1 MLHTSTLLLFTL
13 SLAEGPDAAELR
25 AQAESK
31 ARERAYA
38 EAGELFVKLAAL
50 PGVERR
56 KEMFNAHTNLEAA
69 YLTSHETRHLCRA
82 LGVAELVIREDGFK
96 DEQMGQFWHDLVEED
111 LDRLRADAVKTKRPN
126 CRFGETGKPR
136 STVPLIADGDLPP
149 VRLNMSEK
157 PVFVPKDAGPRP
169 SRRYQTHTA
178 AGALFTGVG
187 ISFLGLFAGAIGV
200 QVDQVQAIRKQRDL
214 VEGEGRAPTAG
225 EQAWAEDRRETAL
238 QAQAVAIGVGTAGVV
253 SLATGVALLA
263 TRKRH
268 ARPLALR
275 PVGGAH
281 GVGVLLRVRF

>member
-13 SLAEGPDAAELR
+13 ILAEGPDAAELR
-25 AQAESK
+25 AQAEGK

-96 DEQMGQFWHDLVEED
+96 DEQMGQFWRDLVEED

-126 CRFGETGKPR
+126 CRFGETGNPR
-136 STVPLIADGDLPP
+136 STVPLIADGDPP
-149 VRLNMSEK
+149 PARLNMSEK
-157 PVFVPKDAGPRP
+157 PVFVPKDERPRP
-169 SRRYQTHTA
+169 SRRYQAHTA

-187 ISFLGLFAGAIGV
+187 ISFLGLFAGAVGV
-200 QVDQVQAIRKQRDL
+200 QIDQVQAIRKQRDL
-214 VEGEGRAPTAG
+214 VEGQGRVPTAN
-225 EQAWAEDRRETAL
+225 EQAWAEDRKETAL
-238 QAQAVAIGVGTAGVV
+238 QAQTVAIGVGTAGAV
-253 SLATGVALLA
+253 SLATGIALLV

-275 PVGGAH
+275 PFGGAY
-281 GVGVLLRVRF
+281 GAGVLLRVRF